1 MIRVVGIDPSIASTG
16 IARADIEP
24 ADELTEDGRGVVR
37 AAGVVRGSW
46 TGAFG
51 VPGKPTPTV
60 RERWS
65 RLDAVADLVEAEASD
80 PDLFVIEGPAPGLA
94 ANRGGHDLAGAWWLI
109 VDRILAQRR
118 LASTDFLVIA
128 PPKLKLY
135 VAGSG
140 GRDTDKPAMVGA
152 VRRHY
157 GPSFDLPLDKS
168 VEDVSDAIGLVA
180 IGARFLG
187 VPIDLDHPHRTE
199 AMRGVRIRPERKT
212 PKTTAGARR
221 RRTPERTS

>member
-16 IARADIEP
+16 LARADIEP

-51 VPGKPTPTV
+51 VPGATTPTL

-65 RLDAVADLVEAEASD
+65 RLDALADLVEAEASD
-80 PDLFVIEGPAPGLA
+80 PDLFVIEGPAPGLSSHK
-94 ANRGGHDLAGAWWLI
+94 GGHDLAGSWWLI
-109 VDRILAQRR
+109 VDRILARR
-118 LASTDFLVIA
+118 RRSSTDFLIIA

-135 VAGSG
+135 TAGSG
-140 GRDTDKPAMVGA
+140 RADKPAMVGA

-168 VEDVSDAIGLVA
+168 IEDVADAIGLVA
-180 IGARFLG
+180 IGARLLG

-199 AMRGVRIRPERKT
+199 AMRGVGIRPARKA
-212 PKTTAGARR
+212 PKTAAGRR
-221 RRTPERTS
+221 RKTPERTP

>member
-1 MIRVVGIDPSIASTG
+1 MIRIVGIDPSIASTG
-16 IARADIEP
+16 IARADVEP
-24 ADELTEDGRGVVR
+24 ADEVDGDTVVR
-37 AAGVVRGSW
+37 AAGIVRGSW
-46 TGAFG
+46 TGARG
-51 VPGKPTPTV
+51 VPGKPTPTL

-65 RLDAVADLVEAEASD
+65 RLDALADLVEAEAGD
-80 PDLFVIEGPAPGLA
+80 PDLYVIEGPAPGLS
-94 ANRGGHDLAGAWWLI
+94 ANRGGHDLSGAWWLL
-109 VDRILAQRR
+109 VDRILSRR
-118 LASTDFLVIA
+118 RRSSTDFLVIA

-140 GRDTDKPAMVGA
+140 GRETDKVAMVAA

-168 VEDVSDAIGLVA
+168 IEDVSDAIGLVA

-199 AMRGVRIRPERKT
+199 AMRSVGIRPTRKP
-212 PKTTAGARR
+212 PKAAATRR
-221 RRTPERTS
+221 RKTPERTS